1 MEEIYLHNLSKKL
14 NEIMVLINNQ
24 NDKIDEIMIRLEK
37 LESYGNRMDNHI
49 SFIEYTY
56 QSLVKPIEYIKYY
69 FSDNKSID
77 N

>member
-1 MEEIYLHNLSKKL
+1 MDEKL
-14 NEIMVLINNQ
+14 NEIILLLNKQ
-24 NDKIDEIMIRLEK
+24 NDKIDDIVKRLEK

-56 QSLVKPIEYIKYY
+56 QSLIKPIEYIKYF